1 MRGDGELFLTV
12 QTMKR
17 IITSEFRFIK
27 LGGKGEWEADC
38 IESSSPCIR
47 LGFRSN
53 QHKESLAGKWDAVYN
68 YWLNEEGKTPGKAT
82 EYTNQVKAFYTL
94 DEATIWITFY
104 KRKLFWC
111 RASSKITEQPDKT
124 RIRKVISNWS
134 SQDINGYE
142 LHIDNL
148 SGALTKVQGFR
159 GTICRVD
166 AADYLLKKINGEMSP
181 EIVQAEASLHQLEES
196 LVPLI
201 RKLGWKDFELL
212 ADMIFTQAGWQRL
225 SSLGKTQKSID
236 LDLLSPVTGKRAFVQ
251 VKSQADL
258 EIFLRYKVDFENMNQ
273 YDEMYFIVHSPT
285 QELAAHSEQSDVV
298 LLTVDRLAKLIVS
311 AGLTNW
317 LIRKTS

>member
-1 MRGDGELFLTV
+1 MGT
-12 QTMKR
+12 KR
-17 IITSEFRFIK
+17 IAATEIRFIK
-27 LGGKGEWEADC
+27 LGGKGEWEEMC
-38 IESSSPCIR
+38 IEGPNPCIR

-53 QHKESLAGKWDAVYN
+53 QHKESLAGNWEAIHN
-68 YWLNEEGKTPGKAT
+68 YWHNTEEKSLGKAT

-94 DEATIWITFY
+94 DENTIWITFY

-111 RASSKITEQPDKT
+111 RASSKVIELQDKT
-124 RIRKVISNWS
+124 RIRKTIGKWS
-134 SQDINGYE
+134 SQDIGGHE

-166 AADYLLKKINGEMSP
+166 AADYLLKKINGETSS
-181 EIVQAEASLHQLEES
+181 EIIEAEKSLHQLEQS
-196 LVPLI
+196 LEILI
-201 RKLGWKDFELL
+201 QKLGWKDLELL
-212 ADMIFTQAGWQRL
+212 TDMIFTQAGWQRL

-251 VKSQADL
+251 VKSKADL
-258 EIFLRYKVDFENMNQ
+258 ETFLRYKSEFESMNQ
-273 YDEMYFIVHSPT
+273 YDEMYFVVHSPS
-285 QELAAHSEQSDVV
+285 QELAAYSEQSDVV
-298 LLTVDRLAKLIVS
+298 LLTVDRLAKLVVS